1 MRKCYLTLVAVAFIG
16 FVQAQSIKFSAGYGI
31 PWISQQIGTKTSTT
45 SSTTLDPATNAEVP
59 RIIYNSKNVKGSFGS
74 GWNISGA
81 YVYEMSDNISLE
93 LGLSYLE
100 GRKYTTQSSYSE
112 TALDVL
118 KSSSFES
125 ETSKSK
131 AFLFTP
137 ALRFTP
143 VKKRRRQEVT
153 PYFFAGPVIG
163 KINFSR
169 ELKRSEETNNNLST
183 ENRTTKFRG
192 GLSLGI
198 RGGFGVNVVMN
209 RRISFFSEITFTGM
223 NYYPKESEI
232 TRYIIDGEDNLST
245 LTQNVRKT
253 KYVNEITLDSQ
264 QGALDANSPGKGLR
278 FPVAM
283 SSISANIG
291 VLIKPR

>member
-1 MRKCYLTLVAVAFIG
+1 M
-16 FVQAQSIKFSAGYGI
+16 
-31 PWISQQIGTKTSTT
+31 
-45 SSTTLDPATNAEVP
+45 
-59 RIIYNSKNVKGSFGS
+59 
-74 GWNISGA
+74 
-81 YVYEMSDNISLE
+81 
-93 LGLSYLE
+93 
-100 GRKYTTQSSYSE
+100 
-112 TALDVL
+112 
-118 KSSSFES
+118 
-125 ETSKSK
+125 
-131 AFLFTP
+131 
-137 ALRFTP
+137 
-143 VKKRRRQEVT
+143 
-153 PYFFAGPVIG
+153 
-163 KINFSR
+163 
-169 ELKRSEETNNNLST
+169 
-183 ENRTTKFRG
+183 
-192 GLSLGI
+192 
-198 RGGFGVNVVMN
+198 NVVMN